1 MRALLITPFWRRHN
15 HLSVVRTE
23 RFVRWLKSDGWEV
36 VLVRAGEADQV
47 FERPWGIEIAIRDP
61 LGLHPEQ
68 AEASAQQAQKQYSR
82 VTQLAAALLFNPDPG
97 ILWARR
103 AAKHPVVLE
112 HGKNAD
118 IVLSSNPPESAHLC
132 AARLARRLNAKLLI
146 DMRDGWLDE
155 PLKPL
160 LQTSQLQRIREG
172 RLERRLLDQ
181 AEKIFVTSE
190 VWKEL
195 LCERLPFCADK
206 VVVLTNGYPYPVPEI
221 TAASNRE
228 SKASLSLLYAGKLTL
243 SRSTQKASLLL
254 APLLAG
260 VRKFE
265 ETGRIEF
272 MGEMAA
278 SDLEEFDSWKPRFAE
293 TGWSLTVSS
302 AVPRDEVQAK
312 LNNADGLL
320 LLCEA
325 LAAVPAKFYEYLAAA
340 KPLFAVSP
348 KGSAV
353 ARMGDGLPNFF
364 HVESNKPEE
373 FENLAAHKFLEA
385 CKNRQ
390 TGFPMPDRYTDQY
403 LSKVF
408 LAHVR

>member
-1 MRALLITPFWRRHN
+1 M
-15 HLSVVRTE
+15 
-23 RFVRWLKSDGWEV
+23 
-36 VLVRAGEADQV
+36 
-47 FERPWGIEIAIRDP
+47 
-61 LGLHPEQ
+61 
-68 AEASAQQAQKQYSR
+68 
-82 VTQLAAALLFNPDPG
+82 AAALLFNPDPG

-103 AAKHPVVLE
+103 AARHPLVLE

-118 IVLSSNPPESAHLC
+118 IVLSSSPPESAHFC
-132 AARLARRLNAKLLI
+132 AARLSKQLSAKLMI

-172 RLERRLLDQ
+172 RLERRILRQ
-181 AEKIFVTSE
+181 ANKIFVTSE

-195 LCERLPFCADK
+195 LTERLPFTGEK
-206 VVVLTNGYPYPVPEI
+206 VVVLTNGYPYPEPDI
-221 TAASNRE
+221 TSTSNRDSNE
-228 SKASLSLLYAGKLTL
+228 PLSLLYAGKLSL

-265 ETGRIEF
+265 KAGRIEF

-278 SDLEEFDSWKPRFAE
+278 SDLEELDSWKPQFAE

-312 LNNADGLL
+312 LNKADGLL

-325 LAAVPAKFYEYLAAA
+325 QAAVPAKIYEYLAVA
-340 KPLFAVSP
+340 KPLFAVAP

-353 ARMGDGLPNFF
+353 ERMGMG
-364 HVESNKPEE
+364 
-373 FENLAAHKFLEA
+373 
-385 CKNRQ
+385 
-390 TGFPMPDRYTDQY
+390 
-403 LSKVF
+403 
-408 LAHVR
+408 